1 MKKALLLIGICFL
14 SFSCINAQWKG
25 ENVKGNGEMVTK
37 TRSTDSYDEIKL
49 VGSMNVKLV
58 DGHEGRINVEA
69 ESNLHEYIL
78 TEVNNGTL
86 KIATKD
92 GYNLAP
98 KNEILITVPFES
110 LNHIS
115 VTGSGD
121 IWTQDRINAKNLEV
135 QVTGSGDIK
144 LEVTAETIEGKITGS
159 GDIKL
164 KGNSRDFKCN
174 VTGSG
179 DFDAYDLKAENV
191 KARVT
196 GSGDIMVYA
205 SISLK
210 ASVSGSGDIVYMGNP
225 ERQDFNTHGSGKISS
240 Y

>member
-14 SFSCINAQWKG
+14 SFSCVNAQWNGKK
-25 ENVKGNGEMVTK
+25 VKGNGEMVTK
-37 TRSTDSYDEIKL
+37 TRSTDSYNEIKL

-58 DGHEGRINVEA
+58 SGSEGSIQVEA
-69 ESNLHEYIL
+69 ESNLQEYII

-86 KIATKD
+86 KISTED

-98 KNEILITVPFES
+98 KKEILVTVPFES

-121 IWTQDRINAKNLEV
+121 IWTQDKINAKKMEV

-144 LEVTAETIEGKITGS
+144 LDLSAETIEGKITGS
-159 GDIKL
+159 GDIQL
-164 KGNSRDFKCN
+164 RGNSRNFECN

-179 DFDAYDLKAENV
+179 DFDAYELKADI
-191 KARVT
+191 VT
-196 GSGDIMVYA
+196 ASVSGSGDIMVYA
-205 SISLK
+205 SNSLK
-210 ASVSGSGDIVYMGNP
+210 ASVSGSGDIVYKGNP
-225 ERQDFNTHGSGKISS
+225 ERQDFNTNGSGSISS
-240 Y
+240 H